1 MSPQSG
7 TAGPNP
13 IIIPL
18 LRMAFLLGAAF
29 LGGVVGIVR
38 WQVEASLPLETATPL
53 ATTGRILWGIAIA
66 GGVFIAARVRRER
79 DRAKVLSQSIVGWAI
94 AESVAIFGAVYWFLS
109 GMSQWY
115 FAGLG
120 FLAFALLAIP
130 GVRRQT

>member
-1 MSPQSG
+1 MSPESG

-13 IIIPL
+13 LIIPL

-38 WQVEASLPLETATPL
+38 WQGEATLSPETATPL

-66 GGVFIAARVRRER
+66 GCVVIAARVRSER

-109 GMSQWY
+109 GVSQWY
-115 FAGLG
+115 FTGLG
-120 FLAFALLAIP
+120 FLALALLAMP
-130 GVRRQT
+130 GVRRQA